1 MKGVAYTD
9 KRCAHWLEEDGKV
22 VLQTKRDEFR
32 CVVRVMEDC
41 EGQYVTFT
49 SASGKPLY
57 NLQGHTDV
65 FIDLWRRFGTTVFD
79 TGVCID
85 ESFDVTRRVCRASKK
100 QYDTSGTVQQSIVE
114 LKRKS
119 KEVLYEHHGTLNAV
133 FWLYDLPESEC
144 YYADRRQLMAHYCL
158 GSQGRLMC
166 PETEII
172 EARWG
177 DVIGTAL
184 AKVHKCFAQMVE
196 AGHEGAMVKRFHHD
210 YKVGRSLF
218 WMKLKPSEE
227 IDVSI
232 TGYTEGEGKFAG
244 LIGSICGVAEDGTE
258 VSFSGFSDELRA
270 EISAN
275 REAFLGRW
283 AEVRFMQRDSKGGLR
298 HPQFYRWHP
307 DK

>member
-9 KRCAHWLEEDGKV
+9 KRCVQWLKEDGKV

-57 NLQGHTDV
+57 NLQGHSDV

-100 QYDTSGTVQQSIVE
+100 QYDTSGDVQQSLI
-114 LKRKS
+114 
-119 KEVLYEHHGTLNAV
+119 EVKKGITLFEHTGTLNAV

-166 PETEII
+166 PETE
-172 EARWG
+172 
-177 DVIGTAL
+177 VIGNCAGNLEVAL
-184 AKVHKCFAQMVE
+184 AVVHLRFDQMVA
-196 AGHEGAMVKRFHHD
+196 AGHEGAMVKRFHYD
-210 YKVGRSLF
+210 YKVGRSTD
-218 WMKLKPSEE
+218 WMKLKPKDEV
-227 IDVSI
+227 DVRI

-244 LIGSICGVAEDGTE
+244 LIGSVCGVAEDGTA

-275 REAFLGRW
+275 REAFLDRW
-283 AEVRFMQRDSKGGLR
+283 AEVRFMQRDSKDGFR

>member
-1 MKGVAYTD
+1 MKGVAFTD
-9 KRCAHWLEEDGKV
+9 KRCAQWLKEDGKV

-57 NLQGHTDV
+57 NLQVHTDV
-65 FIDLWRRFGTTVFD
+65 FIDLARRSGIKLFD

-85 ESFDVTRRVCRASKK
+85 GSFDVTRRVCRASKK
-100 QYDTSGTVQQSIVE
+100 FYDTSGTVKQSIVE

-119 KEVLYEHHGTLNAV
+119 KEVLYEHHGTMNAV
-133 FWLYDLPESEC
+133 FWLYDLPTLDLDYEC
-144 YYADRRQLMAHYCL
+144 RRNRMAHFCL

-166 PETEII
+166 PETELI
-172 EARWG
+172 
-177 DVIGTAL
+177 TAL
-184 AKVHKCFAQMVE
+184 ADVHKCFDQMVS

-210 YKVGRSLF
+210 YKVGRSTD

-227 IDVSI
+227 IDVRI

-275 REAFLGRW
+275 REGFLGRW
-283 AEVRFMQRDSKGGLR
+283 VEVRFMQRDSKGGFR